1 MCSIDEIEQVGDNIK
16 SKKGE
21 NRRDKGNRKNFAGEG
36 SCMKCPEKAVVHVRN
51 NDPFCRTCFLDYIVH
66 KFRATIG
73 KARVIHQ
80 GERVLLAVSGGSAS
94 STMLDLVIEG
104 LSKAAVKKHRFQ
116 PGVVHVDDE
125 GLCGHSVHDRNNVK
139 HHIEEL
145 ARSAGF
151 PYHHASLADL
161 FIQQGK
167 ETSLER
173 NLHELDI
180 LNEEQ
185 NISNEIS
192 KRTKSLR
199 EVFEKV
205 TTVTARED
213 LLSHLYRNLLQR
225 IAKDHGYD
233 YIMVGD
239 CGTNIAVRILAD
251 IAQGRGSQLPLSVS
265 FKDSRS
271 EVPVL
276 RPMREFTKKEIQFY
290 NCFSDV
296 TSFTIPSFTTK
307 ASSHGSVNRLTEE
320 LIFGLQAG
328 FPSTVSTVLRTGD
341 KISSNVDRKDG
352 LHCVLCLAPLGVNSG
367 FSEAFSELTTCS
379 GGECGTGGCQKTDGG
394 DGIGGGGTDGH
405 DDTLRHMG
413 THSDS
418 LESAYGI
425 DGSFGGITI
434 TGSGKICGTSGH
446 SGTLGSVGDGTHRD
460 SSGHSGTLGSVGDG
474 TLRGIS
480 GHSDTPGSVGDGTL
494 RGSSG
499 HSGIPDTHIGGDQS
513 TDDHNI
519 LLKSLCYGCMLTYH
533 DIKDGQM
540 VLQTFL
546 TENPR
551 KQFQQGAMNEL
562 ACGQPPRL

>member
-1 MCSIDEIEQVGDNIK
+1 
-16 SKKGE
+16 
-21 NRRDKGNRKNFAGEG
+21 
-36 SCMKCPEKAVVHVRN
+36 
-51 NDPFCRTCFLDYIVH
+51 
-66 KFRATIG
+66 
-73 KARVIHQ
+73 
-80 GERVLLAVSGGSAS
+80 
-94 STMLDLVIEG
+94 
-104 LSKAAVKKHRFQ
+104 VKKHRFQ

-125 GLCGHSVHDRNNVK
+125 GLCGHSVDDRNNVK

-151 PYHHASLADL
+151 PYHNGSLADL
-161 FIQQGK
+161 FVQQGK

-192 KRTKSLR
+192 KRTKRLR

-205 TTVTARED
+205 TTATARED

-239 CGTNIAVRILAD
+239 CGINIAVRILAD
-251 IAQGRGSQLPLSVS
+251 IAQGRGSQLPFSVS

-307 ASSHGSVNRLTEE
+307 ASSHGSMNRLTEE

-328 FPSTVSTVLRTGD
+328 FPSTVSTVLKTGD
-341 KISSNVDRKDG
+341 KISSKVDRKDG
-352 LHCVLCLAPLGVNSG
+352 LHCVMCLAPLGVNSV

-394 DGIGGGGTDGH
+394 IGCQNDDGGGDAYTGNHGTDGVSGSCLKSDGGDGIGCGVTD
-405 DDTLRHMG
+405 DDDDGTLRNTG
-413 THSDS
+413 THSGS
-418 LESAYGI
+418 LEST
-425 DGSFGGITI
+425 TI
-434 TGSGKICGTSGH
+434 TDSGKICGTSGC
-446 SGTLGSVGDGTHRD
+446 THRG
-460 SSGHSGTLGSVGDG
+460 SSGHSGALGSVGDG
-474 TLRGIS
+474 TLRGTS
-480 GHSDTPGSVGDGTL
+480 GHSGTPGSVGDGTL

-551 KQFQQGAMNEL
+551 KQFQQGAMKEQIKEFL
-562 ACGQPPRL
+562 LDS